1 MLETIVN
8 FINTDIRMMMPILI
22 AAMGLVYSE
31 RAGILNI
38 GAEGIM
44 LIGSFAGYVGAVY
57 SGSPWVGILAALIS
71 GGLVGVLFAFL
82 TITLQA
88 DQTVV
93 GAAMNIFGLGLS
105 TTLNRVLFGVN
116 SNMPKA
122 NAFTTIQIPVL
133 SDLPVV
139 GELLFQYNVL
149 VYLAIL
155 FLVVLHII
163 MFRTKLGLKVR
174 AVGENP
180 RACDTLGIN
189 VYRVRYGAVIFS
201 TAMCGIAGAYMSIA
215 QLSMFSENMVSG
227 RGYIALSAVVFG
239 KYSPLG
245 TLIAGLV
252 FGAGQALQVKLAALQ
267 TNFPDEL
274 LQAIPYLLTIFA
286 LVGVVGKSVSPAA
299 ETVPYDKD

>member
-1 MLETIVN
+1 MEAIID

-22 AAMGLVYSE
+22 AAMGLVYGE

-44 LIGSFAGYVGAVY
+44 LIGSFAGYAGAVF
-57 SGSPWVGILAALIS
+57 SGSPWIGVLAAMLS
-71 GGLVGVLFAFL
+71 GGVVGLLFAFL
-82 TITLQA
+82 VITLQA

-93 GAAMNIFGLGLS
+93 GAALNIFGLGLS
-105 TTLNRVLFGVN
+105 TTLNRVIFGVN
-116 SNMPKA
+116 SNMPRA
-122 NAFTTIQIPVL
+122 NSFSALDIPVL
-133 SDLPVV
+133 SDIPIL
-139 GELLFQYNVL
+139 GNLLFSYNIL
-149 VYLAIL
+149 VYVFIL
-155 FLVVLHII
+155 VLIVLHIVL
-163 MFRTKLGLKVR
+163 FRTKLGLKVR

-201 TAMCGIAGAYMSIA
+201 TMLCGIAGAYLSIA

-245 TLIAGLV
+245 TLVAGLV
-252 FGAGQALQVKLAALQ
+252 FGGGQALQAKLAAMQ
-267 TNFPDEL
+267 TSFPDEL

>member
-1 MLETIVN
+1 MEAIID
-8 FINTDIRMMMPILI
+8 FINTDVRMMMPILI
-22 AAMGLVYSE
+22 AAMGLVYGE
-31 RAGILNI
+31 RAGVLNI

-44 LIGSFAGYVGAVY
+44 LIGAFTGYAGAVFT
-57 SGSPWVGILAALIS
+57 GSPWVGILAAMIS
-71 GGLVGVLFAFL
+71 GGIVGLLFAFL
-82 TITLQA
+82 VITLQA

-93 GAAMNIFGLGLS
+93 GAALNIFGLGLS
-105 TTLNRVLFGVN
+105 TTLNRVVFGVN
-116 SNMPKA
+116 SNMPRA
-122 NAFTTIQIPVL
+122 NSFSALDIPVL
-133 SDLPVV
+133 SDIPYL
-139 GELLFQYNVL
+139 GELLFDYNIL
-149 VYLAIL
+149 VYLFIAVLI
-155 FLVVLHII
+155 VLHII
-163 MFRTKLGLKVR
+163 LFRTKLGLKVR

-201 TAMCGIAGAYMSIA
+201 TMLCGIAGAYLSIA

-245 TLIAGLV
+245 TLVAGLV
-252 FGAGQALQVKLAALQ
+252 FGGGQALQAKLAAMQ
-267 TNFPDEL
+267 TSFPDEL

-299 ETVPYDKD
+299 ETVPYEKD

>member
-1 MLETIVN
+1 M
-8 FINTDIRMMMPILI
+8 
-22 AAMGLVYSE
+22 
-31 RAGILNI
+31 
-38 GAEGIM
+38 
-44 LIGSFAGYVGAVY
+44 
-57 SGSPWVGILAALIS
+57 
-71 GGLVGVLFAFL
+71 
-82 TITLQA
+82 
-88 DQTVV
+88 
-93 GAAMNIFGLGLS
+93 
-105 TTLNRVLFGVN
+105 
-116 SNMPKA
+116 
-122 NAFTTIQIPVL
+122 
-133 SDLPVV
+133 V

>member
-1 MLETIVN
+1 MEAIID

-22 AAMGLVYSE
+22 AAMGLVYGE
-31 RAGILNI
+31 RAGVLNI

-44 LIGSFAGYVGAVY
+44 LIGAFTGYAGAVF
-57 SGSPWVGILAALIS
+57 SGSPWVGVLAAMVS
-71 GGLVGVLFAFL
+71 GGVVGLLFAFL
-82 TITLQA
+82 VITLQA

-93 GAAMNIFGLGLS
+93 GAALNIFGLGLS
-105 TTLNRVLFGVN
+105 TTLNRVVFGVN
-116 SNMPKA
+116 SNMPRA
-122 NAFTTIQIPVL
+122 NSFAALDIPVL
-133 SDLPVV
+133 SDIPFL
-139 GELLFQYNVL
+139 GTLLFDYNIL
-149 VYLAIL
+149 VYLFIL
-155 FLVVLHII
+155 VLVVLHIVL
-163 MFRTKLGLKVR
+163 FRTKLGLKIR

-189 VYRVRYGAVIFS
+189 VYRVRYGAVVFS
-201 TAMCGIAGAYMSIA
+201 TMLCGIAGAYLSIA

-245 TLIAGLV
+245 TLVAGLV
-252 FGAGQALQVKLAALQ
+252 FGGGQALQAKLAALQ

-299 ETVPYDKD
+299 ETIPYEKD

>member
-1 MLETIVN
+1 MEAIID
-8 FINTDIRMMMPILI
+8 FINTDIRMMMPMLI
-22 AAMGLVYSE
+22 AAMGLVYGE

-44 LIGSFAGYVGAVY
+44 LIGAFTGYAGAVFT
-57 SGSPWVGILAALIS
+57 GSPWVGVLAAMVS
-71 GGLVGVLFAFL
+71 GGIVGLLFAFL
-82 TITLQA
+82 VVTLQA

-93 GAAMNIFGLGLS
+93 GAALNIFGLGLS
-105 TTLNRVLFGVN
+105 TTLNRVVFGVN
-116 SNMPKA
+116 SNMPRA
-122 NAFTTIQIPVL
+122 NSFTALEIPVL
-133 SDLPVV
+133 SDIPYL
-139 GELLFQYNVL
+139 GELLFNYNIL
-149 VYLAIL
+149 VYLFIA
-155 FLVVLHII
+155 VLIVLQI
-163 MFRTKLGLKVR
+163 VLFRTKLGLKVR

-201 TAMCGIAGAYMSIA
+201 TMLCGIAGAYLSIA

-245 TLIAGLV
+245 TLVAGLV
-252 FGAGQALQVKLAALQ
+252 FGGGQALQAKLAAMQ
-267 TNFPDEL
+267 TSFPDEL

>member
-1 MLETIVN
+1 MDTIVN

-44 LIGSFAGYVGAVY
+44 LIGSFAGYYGAVLT
-57 SGSPWVGILAALIS
+57 GSPWMGILFAMAS
-71 GGLVGVLFAFL
+71 GALVGLLFGFL
-82 TITLQA
+82 VITLQA

-93 GAAMNIFGLGLS
+93 GAALNIFGLGLS
-105 TTLNRVLFGVN
+105 TTLNRVIFGVN

-122 NAFTTIQIPVL
+122 NSFSNLHIPGL
-133 SDLPVV
+133 SDIPVV
-139 GELLFQYNVL
+139 GPLLFDYNIL
-149 VYLAIL
+149 VYLFVLVLIL
-155 FLVVLHII
+155 LQLVL
-163 MFRTKLGLKVR
+163 FRTKLGLKIR

-201 TAMCGIAGAYMSIA
+201 TLMCGVAGAYLSIA

-245 TLIAGLV
+245 ALLAGLV
-252 FGAGQALQVKLAALQ
+252 FGGGQALQVKLAALQ

-286 LVGVVGKSVSPAA
+286 LVGVVGKSSSPAA
-299 ETVPYDKD
+299 ETVPYEKD

>member
-105 TTLNRVLFGVN
+105 TTLNRVLFGVH
-116 SNMPKA
+116 SDPRFERSA
-122 NAFTTIQIPVL
+122 GGRRVAVPV
-133 SDLPVV
+133 
-139 GELLFQYNVL
+139 
-149 VYLAIL
+149 
-155 FLVVLHII
+155 
-163 MFRTKLGLKVR
+163 
-174 AVGENP
+174 
-180 RACDTLGIN
+180 
-189 VYRVRYGAVIFS
+189 
-201 TAMCGIAGAYMSIA
+201 
-215 QLSMFSENMVSG
+215 
-227 RGYIALSAVVFG
+227 
-239 KYSPLG
+239 
-245 TLIAGLV
+245 
-252 FGAGQALQVKLAALQ
+252 
-267 TNFPDEL
+267 
-274 LQAIPYLLTIFA
+274 
-286 LVGVVGKSVSPAA
+286 
-299 ETVPYDKD
+299 

>member
-1 MLETIVN
+1 MEAIID
-8 FINTDIRMMMPILI
+8 FINTDIRMMMPMLI
-22 AAMGLVYSE
+22 AAMGLVYGE

-44 LIGSFAGYVGAVY
+44 LIGAFAGYTGAVF
-57 SGSPWVGILAALIS
+57 SGSPWIGILVAMLS

-82 TITLQA
+82 VITLQA

-93 GAAMNIFGLGLS
+93 GAALNIFGLGLS
-105 TTLNRVLFGVN
+105 TTLNRVVFGVN
-116 SNMPKA
+116 SNMPQA
-122 NAFTTIQIPVL
+122 RSFSTLHIPVL
-133 SDLPVV
+133 SDIPVL
-139 GELLFQYNVL
+139 GTLFFKYNIL
-149 VYLAIL
+149 AYLAVIL
-155 FLVVLHII
+155 LIILHII
-163 MFRTKLGLKVR
+163 LFRTKLGLKIR

-201 TAMCGIAGAYMSIA
+201 TMLCGIAGAYLSIA
-215 QLSMFSENMVSG
+215 QLSMFAENMVAG

-245 TLIAGLV
+245 TLVAGLV
-252 FGAGQALQVKLAALQ
+252 FGGGQALQAKMAAMQ